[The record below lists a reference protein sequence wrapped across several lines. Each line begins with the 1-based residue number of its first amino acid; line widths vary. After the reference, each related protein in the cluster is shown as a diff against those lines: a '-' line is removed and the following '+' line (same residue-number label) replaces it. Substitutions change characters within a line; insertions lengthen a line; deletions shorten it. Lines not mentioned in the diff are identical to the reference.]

1 MTKAAVELQ
10 DISKSYGSVA
20 VLDRMSLAVGKAEYV
35 VLLGPSGSGKTTLL
49 SIIGGFC
56 EPSTGRII
64 IGGVDVTDL
73 SPAHRPTVTVFQ
85 DYALFPH
92 MTVRQNTAFGL
103 SMRRVPER
111 ERIAQAEKALEI
123 VGLAGFGDRKVHQ
136 ISGGQRQ
143 RVALARAIVI
153 KPAVLLLDE
162 PLGALDVKIR
172 RQMQDEL
179 RQLQRALGATFIHV
193 THDQEE
199 AMSIADTVLLLNKG
213 RIEDVGPPERIY
225 KKPASLFAATFMGE
239 ANLVRGR
246 ISRAVNGCV
255 SVETPFGQ
263 IPAIGAGE
271 VGRHVHISIRPE
283 SIRTGNPPDGS
294 GVSLGMAKLSEFVFQ
309 GTHKRCRAAIG
320 EKADGRLMLRLPA
333 DSDLTADSSAILW
346 VPAADV
352 TLIHDD
358 TAQR

>member
-1 MTKAAVELQ
+1 MTNAAVELQ

-20 VLDRMSLAVGKAEYV
+20 VLDRLSLSVRKSEYV

-56 EPSTGRII
+56 EPSTGRVMID
-64 IGGVDVTDL
+64 GADVTDL

-111 ERIAQAEKALEI
+111 ERTAQAEKALEI

-179 RQLQRALGATFIHV
+179 RQLQRALGATFMHV

-199 AMSIADTVLLLNKG
+199 AMSIADTILLLNKG
-213 RIEDVGPPERIY
+213 RVEDVGPPERIY
-225 KKPASLFAATFMGE
+225 KKPASLFAAAFMGE
-239 ANLVRGR
+239 ANLLQGR
-246 ISRAVNGCV
+246 ISNAVNGSV
-255 SVETPFGQ
+255 SVETSVGR
-263 IPAIGAGE
+263 IPAKGAGE
-271 VGRHVHISIRPE
+271 VGRRVHISIRPE
-283 SIRTGNPPDGS
+283 SIRTGNPPEGS
-294 GVSLGMAKLSEFVFQ
+294 GVSLGKAKLSEFVFQ
-309 GTHKRCRAAIG
+309 GTHKRCMAAIG
-320 EKADGRLMLRLPA
+320 EGAHSRLLLRLPA
-333 DSDLTADSSAILW
+333 DSDLTPDSSAMLW

-352 TLIHDD
+352 TLINEDK
-358 TAQR
+358 A

>member
-1 MTKAAVELQ
+1 MTDAAVQLQ
-10 DISKSYGSVA
+10 DISKKYSGFA
-20 VLDRMSLAVGKAEYV
+20 ALERMSLTISKSEYV

-56 EPSTGRII
+56 EPSTGRIVI
-64 IGGVDVTDL
+64 DGRDVTDL
-73 SPAHRPTVTVFQ
+73 SPASRPTVTVFQ

-92 MTVRQNTAFGL
+92 MNVRQNTAFGL

-111 ERIAQAEKALEI
+111 ERIERAEKALQV

-153 KPAVLLLDE
+153 NPAVLLLDE

-199 AMSIADTVLLLNKG
+199 AMSIADTILLLNKG
-213 RIEDVGPPERIY
+213 RIEDAGPPERVY
-225 KKPASLFAATFMGE
+225 KRPASLFAATFMGE
-239 ANLVRGR
+239 ANLVQGH
-246 ISRAVNGCV
+246 ISSAVNGSV
-255 SVETPFGQ
+255 AVETPFGR
-263 IPAIGAGE
+263 IPAAGTGAA
-271 VGRHVHISIRPE
+271 GRRVHISIRPE
-283 SIRTGNPPDGS
+283 CIRTGSPPDGS
-294 GVSLGMAKLSEFVFQ
+294 GFSLGMAKLNELVFQ
-309 GTHKRCRAAIG
+309 GTHKRCKATIG
-320 EKADGRLMLRLPA
+320 EGADGRLLLHLPPQ
-333 DSDLTADSSAILW
+333 SDLAPGSSAMLW
-346 VPAADV
+346 VRAADV
-352 TLIHDD
+352 TLINEDR
-358 TAQR
+358 T

>member
-1 MTKAAVELQ
+1 MTGAAVELQ
-10 DISKSYGSVA
+10 DISKSYSGVVA
-20 VLDRMSLAVGKAEYV
+20 LDRISLAVGKAEYV

-56 EPSTGRII
+56 EPSTGRIM
-64 IGGVDVTDL
+64 IGGTDVTDL
-73 SPAHRPTVTVFQ
+73 PPAHRPTVTVFQ

-92 MTVRQNTAFGL
+92 MNVRQNTAFGL

-111 ERIAQAEKALEI
+111 ERIEQAERALEV
-123 VGLAGFGDRKVHQ
+123 VGLSGLGDRKVHQ

-153 KPAVLLLDE
+153 NPAVLLLDE

-179 RQLQRALGATFIHV
+179 RQLQRRLGATFIHV

-199 AMSIADTVLLLNKG
+199 AMSIADTILLLNKG

-225 KKPASLFAATFMGE
+225 RKPASLFAATFMGE
-239 ANLVRGR
+239 ANLVQGR
-246 ISRAVNGCV
+246 ISKTVNGSV

-263 IPAIGAGE
+263 IPAAGAGE
-271 VGRHVHISIRPE
+271 AGRRVHISIRPE
-283 SIRTGNPPDGS
+283 CIRTGGPPDGA
-294 GVSLGMAKLSEFVFQ
+294 GVSLGRATLSEFIFQ
-309 GTHKRCRAAIG
+309 GTHRRCKAAIG
-320 EKADGRLMLRLPA
+320 DGTETRLLLRLPTEL
-333 DSDLTADSSAILW
+333 DLASGSSTMLW
-346 VPAADV
+346 VPASDV
-352 TLIHDD
+352 TLINEDN
-358 TAQR
+358 T

>member
-1 MTKAAVELQ
+1 MKSAAVELK
-10 DISKSYGSVA
+10 DISKSYSGVVA
-20 VLDRMSLAVGKAEYV
+20 LDRISLAVGTAEYV

-64 IGGVDVTDL
+64 IGGTDVTDL
-73 SPAHRPTVTVFQ
+73 PPAQRPTVTVFQ

-92 MTVRQNTAFGL
+92 MNVRQNTAFGL

-111 ERIAQAEKALEI
+111 ERIKQAEKALEV
-123 VGLAGFGDRKVHQ
+123 VGLSGFGDRKVHQ

-172 RQMQDEL
+172 KQMQDEL
-179 RQLQRALGATFIHV
+179 RQLQRTLGATFIHV

-199 AMSIADTVLLLNKG
+199 AMSIADTILLLNKG

-239 ANLVRGR
+239 ANLVQGR
-246 ISRAVNGCV
+246 ISKAVNGSV

-263 IPAIGAGE
+263 IPATGTGE
-271 VGRHVHISIRPE
+271 VGRRVHISIRPE
-283 SIRTGNPPDGS
+283 CIRTGSPPDAS
-294 GVSLGMAKLSEFVFQ
+294 GVSLGTAKLSEFVFQ
-309 GTHKRCRAAIG
+309 GTHRRCKAAIG
-320 EKADGRLMLRLPA
+320 DGADSRLLLRLPPE
-333 DSDLTADSSAILW
+333 SDLAPGSSAMLW
-346 VPAADV
+346 IPAADV
-352 TLIHDD
+352 TLINEDN
-358 TAQR
+358 A